1 MTLNPHSHRITDLM
15 YLFKYMMDRMR
26 PVFHPDLYKMKG
38 ISFWISLPVRYTQ
51 PTKELTDIHAQ

>member
-1 MTLNPHSHRITDLM
+1 M